1 MDEQYKYRLIT
12 GISLFNEES
21 NVSKESFNERSILY
35 FLRKLNEKNEKNEKE
50 RRKKEFKKYY
60 F

>member
-35 FLRKLNEKNEKNEKE
+35 FLRKLNEKNEKE